1 MRYKMLLATTA
12 MTAAAAAM
20 AVSLAPPPAQAQS
33 DDDTPMAAILAVEIA
48 TLREQYEARIRALE
62 EQVRALQSGS
72 AGEMEDHHDHADHDP
87 HDDHDDHGHGEEMA
101 EHDDHADHDDH
112 AGMLA
117 PEVGVVLR
125 GMFTSYTGE
134 TGEIAG
140 FRPLGH
146 ESERAPEGFSI
157 GHSELSLS
165 SDVGDAA
172 RASLVLGI
180 GAHPGEPVE
189 LDLEEAYIQTL
200 PGLGL
205 SENFTI
211 TAGRKLW
218 SFGYLNERHAHGDDF
233 ADRPLPYRAFLDNGF
248 NDDGIQL
255 SLALPGDVGA
265 EFGGG
270 LFRGADRPFGGLDT
284 GLRALSAYARIGGDM
299 GRDSSWRIG
308 ASLLSAEVVD
318 AGGGHA
324 HAHDEHGH
332 EDEHDEHGHE
342 DEHDHED
349 EHAHEDEHDHEDEH
363 AHEHE
368 DEHEDEHAHDH
379 DDHDEDEDDHE
390 DEHAHDHDDHDEHE
404 DEHADEHDHDDH
416 EMAPASFFSNGVFS
430 GDRALFGTDFR
441 FAWAPTGNAS
451 QSEVILQG
459 EYLWQTDDGV
469 YTLVDDEME
478 EHELMAD
485 GRSTGWY
492 AQAVYKLAPE
502 WRIGARYARLS
513 PSSAAHVD
521 HHPSA
526 IAIMGDWTSDR
537 FGQLRLQFNRE
548 SLAHGAEDD
557 QVVLQ
562 YTVSLGGH
570 AGHDH

>member
-72 AGEMEDHHDHADHDP
+72 AGEMADHDD
-87 HDDHDDHGHGEEMA
+87 HGHDDHGHGEDMDDDDHGHDEGMA
-101 EHDDHADHDDH
+101 EHDDHGA
-112 AGMLA
+112 MLT
-117 PEVGVVLR
+117 PQVGAVLR
-125 GMFTSYTGE
+125 GMFTSYSAE
-134 TGEIAG
+134 DSEISG
-140 FRPLGH
+140 FRLGH
-146 ESERAPEGFSI
+146 ESERAPEGFSV
-157 GHSELSLS
+157 GHSELSVS
-165 SDVGDAA
+165 SDVGAAA

-180 GAHPGEPVE
+180 GAHPGEPAE
-189 LDLEEAYIQTL
+189 LELEEAYIQTL

-218 SFGYLNERHAHGDDF
+218 SFGYLNERHAHEDDF

-255 SLALPGDVGA
+255 SLALPGDVRT
-265 EFGGG
+265 EIGGG
-270 LFRGADRPFGGLDT
+270 FFRGDDQPFGGSDN
-284 GLRALSAYARIGGDM
+284 GRRALSAYARIGGDM

-308 ASLLSAEVVD
+308 ASVLSGEIVGGA
-318 AGGGHA
+318 GGHA
-324 HAHDEHGH
+324 HGHEDDHDDDHMDDHDDDHMDDHDDDHMDDHDDDHMDDHDDDHMDDHDDDHMDDHDDDHMDDHDDDHADEDEHGH
-332 EDEHDEHGHE
+332 
-342 DEHDHED
+342 
-349 EHAHEDEHDHEDEH
+349 
-363 AHEHE
+363 
-368 DEHEDEHAHDH
+368 
-379 DDHDEDEDDHE
+379 DDK
-390 DEHAHDHDDHDEHE
+390 
-404 DEHADEHDHDDH
+404 
-416 EMAPASFFSNGVFS
+416 MIPSSFFSDGVFS

-441 FAWAPTGNAS
+441 FAWAPTGNAR
-451 QSEVILQG
+451 QSELIFQG

-469 YTLVDDEME
+469 YTLADDEME
-478 EHELMAD
+478 EHELATD
-485 GRSTGWY
+485 GRSAGWY
-492 AQAVYKLAPE
+492 AQAVYKFAPE

-521 HHPSA
+521 HDPSA
-526 IAIMGDWTSDR
+526 LAIMGDWTSDR
-537 FGQLRLQFNRE
+537 FGQLRLQYNRE
-548 SLAHGAEDD
+548 SLSPGAEDD

-570 AGHDH
+570 AGHGH

>member
-12 MTAAAAAM
+12 ITAAAAAM
-20 AVSLAPPPAQAQS
+20 AVSLTPPPAQAQS

-72 AGEMEDHHDHADHDP
+72 AGEMA
-87 HDDHDDHGHGEEMA
+87 DHDDHGHDDHGHDDHGHDEGMA
-101 EHDDHADHDDH
+101 EHDDHGHDEGMAEHDDH
-112 AGMLA
+112 GHDEGMAEHDDHGAMLS
-117 PEVGVVLR
+117 PQVGAVLR
-125 GMFTSYTGE
+125 GMFTSYSAE
-134 TGEIAG
+134 DSEISG
-140 FRPLGH
+140 FQLGH
-146 ESERAPEGFSI
+146 ESERAPEGFSV
-157 GHSELSLS
+157 GHSELSVS
-165 SDVGDAA
+165 SDVGAAA

-180 GAHPGEPVE
+180 GAHPGEPAE
-189 LDLEEAYIQTL
+189 LELEEAYIQTL

-205 SENFTI
+205 SENFTM

-218 SFGYLNERHAHGDDF
+218 SFGYLNERHAHEDDF

-255 SLALPGDVGA
+255 SLALPGDVRT
-265 EFGGG
+265 EIGGG
-270 LFRGADRPFGGLDT
+270 LFRGDDRPFGGSDN
-284 GLRALSAYARIGGDM
+284 GRRALSTYARIGGDM

-308 ASLLSAEVVD
+308 ASILSGEIVGGA
-318 AGGGHA
+318 GGHA
-324 HAHDEHGH
+324 HAHDDHGH
-332 EDEHDEHGHE
+332 GEDMDHHDEE
-342 DEHDHED
+342 ADHD
-349 EHAHEDEHDHEDEH
+349 
-363 AHEHE
+363 HEHE
-368 DEHEDEHAHDH
+368 DEHEDDHADDH
-379 DDHDEDEDDHE
+379 DDEHEHEDDHA
-390 DEHAHDHDDHDEHE
+390 DDHDDDHD
-404 DEHADEHDHDDH
+404 DEHADEHDHDD
-416 EMAPASFFSNGVFS
+416 EMAPASFFSDGVFS

-441 FAWAPTGNAS
+441 FAWAPTGNAR
-451 QSEVILQG
+451 QSELIFQG

-469 YTLVDDEME
+469 YTLADDEME
-478 EHELMAD
+478 EHELATN
-485 GRSTGWY
+485 GRSAGWY

-537 FGQLRLQFNRE
+537 FGQLRLQYNRE

-557 QVVLQ
+557 QDVLQ